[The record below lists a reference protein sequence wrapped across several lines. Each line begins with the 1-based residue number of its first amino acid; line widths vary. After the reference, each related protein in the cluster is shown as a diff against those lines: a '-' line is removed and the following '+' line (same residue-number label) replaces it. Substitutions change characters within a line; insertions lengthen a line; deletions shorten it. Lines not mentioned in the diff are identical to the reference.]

1 MCPECRSTERTH
13 FVACGRGEVYS
24 YVVHHH
30 PPVPGKRLPLV
41 IALVELDEGVRV
53 VGELHGADPGEV
65 AVGLPVEVAF
75 QPASEEITM
84 PYWRPRRGGAA

>member
-1 MCPECRSTERTH
+1 MRALFLAAPGIGHAFPMVPLAWALRSAGHEVAVATAE
-13 FVACGRGEVYS
+13 FVRATG
-24 YVVHHH
+24 
-30 PPVPGKRLPLV
+30 
-41 IALVELDEGVRV
+41 
-53 VGELHGADPGEV
+53 HGADPGEV